1 MNRTTVPYA
10 LLLAALL
17 GLSQCK
23 KKADPAP
30 ADQLPP
36 ATQTGANTFGCLLNG
51 QPWTPNGNNG
61 TPNLVVTYDPN
72 YANGSLQIKAYR
84 YSKEMTMSQ
93 AITIGGA
100 PVRAVGSYPL
110 RVYLTNTTP
119 AYSVYFFDWNK
130 TAPCNRYDFAPDL
143 RASGNLVVSR
153 LDLNAGIIS
162 GTFEFTLA
170 QPSCD
175 SVKVTQG
182 RFDKKL

>member
-51 QPWTPNGNNG
+51 QPWTPSGNNG
-61 TPNLVVTYDPN
+61 LPNLVVTYDPS
-72 YANGSLQIKAYR
+72 YLGGALQIKTYR
-84 YSKEMTMSQ
+84 YTGAKNDVLQGIVLGASQ
-93 AITIGGA
+93 VDKVKYCSISLTGGNGA
-100 PVRAVGSYPL
+100 NYINNGL
-110 RVYLTNTTP
+110 L
-119 AYSVYFFDWNK
+119 
-130 TAPCNRYDFAPDL
+130 APCNYYGEPPTLTYRKGQL
-143 RASGNLVVSR
+143 SITR
-153 LDLNAGIIS
+153 LDLTQGIIS
-162 GTFEFTLA
+162 GTFAFTLY
-170 QPSCD
+170 QPGCD